1 MKKIILGLILLWC
14 QAAHAQ
20 FSEGWYRI
28 GQSNQTEA
36 DALMELTADGQTLS
50 LSVGVTYTSQNT
62 QKRSIYISGV
72 SEYAPS
78 VFSKVRFIQKEVSD
92 PIYLDVYVGTNFASG
107 TVTATIGNAP
117 NAIQPMQFQAAT
129 IPSGYTVTEIELEAL
144 EFLSPFFTPFARSQA
159 GGVDADAD
167 PINEMQVLTI
177 SGDSICISSGNCVP
191 IDHPAYTTTLALNGN
206 QLTVNDKTVDLPL
219 YELQLYQ
226 LEPNTNVVV
235 KLDNSTVG
243 ADTRF
248 RLMADDDITTIN
260 LVGDSIM
267 LGQDYYNYVE
277 FEISNLS
284 GGVILGKDQNYLFDI
299 DLNPAFTGNGFFID
313 PKNLGEDL
321 RRLIVR
327 FGNSDS
333 TSVNLTI
340 EGNISGEIFP
350 IDVNG
355 TEVNSVTLD
364 AHPNSWAE
372 LMWIGDRAVLVGS
385 SNQSIPIAEQ
395 IAIDPISGVNG
406 ATAQA
411 ALEDI
416 KVQLDAVTA
425 AGGADGVITGG
436 TGTNGALTLQRSN
449 GLSNI
454 TVTYQD
460 NDTQLSEAQV
470 DGFVADNGFVS
481 TEADPTVPA
490 NIKDGISW
498 SEVSAIPADIADG
511 DANTQ
516 LSEAQVDN
524 FIADNGYVMTEADPT
539 VPANI
544 KDGIAWTEV
553 SGIPTDIADGDAN
566 TQLSEAQVDAF
577 VADNGFVSNE
587 ADPTVP
593 ANIKDGIA
601 WTEVSGI
608 PADIADGDANTQLN
622 EAQVDAFVADNGFV
636 SNEADPTVPA
646 NIKDGIAWTEVSGIP
661 ADIADGDA
669 NTQLNEAQV
678 DAFVADNGFV
688 SNEADPTVPANIKD
702 GITWTEVSGK
712 PAFAPTNAEQN
723 VQGDWNVTSTSNDA
737 YIKNKPTIPTA
748 TSQLTNDADFANE
761 TYVDNAVAG
770 AGGGAVMTGEGNSSS
785 ATTIATTEVIGLKSP
800 SSAFDVSVFDNGNNQ
815 LQFRINPHGYNSSVN
830 VTNGGQI
837 FAKRVDYGN
846 YGIPATDWW
855 DMYDPFVLKRT
866 PSSSSDTTGY
876 PWDIAA
882 DENYL
887 YIKTKDNGWK
897 RVSLSSF

>member
-1 MKKIILGLILLWC
+1 MKKILIALLLLWY
-14 QAAHAQ
+14 QGVQAQ

-78 VFSKVRFIQKEVSD
+78 VFSKVRFIQKEVAD

-107 TVTATIGNAP
+107 TVTATIGNSP

-167 PINEMQVLTI
+167 PVNEMQVLTI

-191 IDHPAYTTTLALNGN
+191 IEHPAYTTTLAVNGN
-206 QLTVNDKTVDLPL
+206 QLTVNDKTVDLPVYTL
-219 YELQLYQ
+219 ESFQF
-226 LEPNTNVVV
+226 EPNKHVAVT
-235 KLDNSTVG
+235 LDNSETFP
-243 ADTRF
+243 DTRF
-248 RLMADDDITTIN
+248 RLVADDDITTIN

-267 LGQDYYNYVE
+267 LGQDYYQYIN
-277 FEISNLS
+277 FEITNSG
-284 GGVILGKDQNYLFDI
+284 GGVILGRDQNYLFDV
-299 DLNPAFTGNGFFID
+299 DLNPAYPVNSLFID
-313 PKNLGEDL
+313 PKNLGDEL
-321 RRLIVR
+321 RRLILR

-333 TSVNLTI
+333 ASVAI
-340 EGNISGEIFP
+340 SVEENISGEIYP

-355 TEVNSVTLD
+355 TEVNNFNLNG
-364 AHPNSWAE
+364 HPNSWAE
-372 LMWIGDRAVLVGS
+372 LIWTGDRAVLVGS
-385 SNQSIPIAEQ
+385 SNQSTPIAEQ
-395 IAIDPISGVNG
+395 IAINPILGVNG
-406 ATAQA
+406 ATTQA

-449 GLSNI
+449 GLSDI

-460 NDTQLSEAQV
+460 NDTQLSEAEV
-470 DGFVADNGFVS
+470 DNYVANNGYVQTNTDASLSKLAVTTAPVNANDVARKVDLETMQTGLPDGNGYDVTNGQFQYDLNELTSLNSSAVS
-481 TEADPTVPA
+481 DVDKLLIYDASLDQYRRIQFSDLHYA
-490 NIKDGISW
+490 SFDKL
-498 SEVSAIPADIADG
+498 PADLKDG

-524 FIADNGYVMTEADPT
+524 YVANNGYVE
-539 VPANI
+539 
-544 KDGIAWTEV
+544 
-553 SGIPTDIADGDAN
+553 
-566 TQLSEAQVDAF
+566 
-577 VADNGFVSNE
+577 NE
-587 ADPTVP
+587 
-593 ANIKDGIA
+593 
-601 WTEVSGI
+601 S
-608 PADIADGDANTQLN
+608 
-622 EAQVDAFVADNGFV
+622 
-636 SNEADPTVPA
+636 
-646 NIKDGIAWTEVSGIP
+646 
-661 ADIADGDA
+661 
-669 NTQLNEAQV
+669 
-678 DAFVADNGFV
+678 
-688 SNEADPTVPANIKD
+688 DPTVPANIKD

-723 VQGDWNVTSTSNDA
+723 VQADWNVTSTGSDA
-737 YIKNKPTIPTA
+737 FIKNKPTIPTA
-748 TSQLTNDADFANE
+748 TSQLTNDANFANE

-770 AGGGAVMTGEGNSSS
+770 AGGGVALTGQGNSGS
-785 ATTIATTEVIGLKSP
+785 ATTNSTTNVIGIKSA
-800 SSAFDVSVFDNGNNQ
+800 SSAFDISVFDNGNDQ
-815 LQFRINPHGYNSSVN
+815 LQYRVEPHGSSSM
-830 VTNGGQI
+830 VTIQNGGQI
-837 FAKRVDYGN
+837 FAKRADFGN
-846 YGIPATDWW
+846 YGVGAADWW
-855 DMYDPFVLKRT
+855 NMWDPFVLKRT
-866 PSSSSDTTGY
+866 PTSSTDTAGY

>member
-14 QAAHAQ
+14 QATYAQ

-62 QKRSIYISGV
+62 QKRSIYLSGV

-78 VFSKVRFIQKEVSD
+78 VFSKIRFIQKEVAD
-92 PIYLDVYVGTNFASG
+92 PIYLDVYVGTSFTNGA
-107 TVTATIGNAP
+107 VTATIGNAP
-117 NAIQPMQFQAAT
+117 SAIQPMQFQAAT

-159 GGVDADAD
+159 GGADADAD
-167 PINEMQVLTI
+167 PINEMQVLVI
-177 SGDSICISSGNCVP
+177 SEDSICISGGNCVP
-191 IDHPAYTTTLALNGN
+191 IDHPAYITTVAVNGN
-206 QLTVNDKTVDLPL
+206 QLTVNDKTVDLPI
-219 YELQLYQ
+219 YELELFQF
-226 LEPNTNVVV
+226 EPDKHVAVT
-235 KLDNSTVG
+235 LDNSETFP
-243 ADTRF
+243 DTRF
-248 RLMADDDITTIN
+248 RLVAADNMTTIN

-267 LGQDYYNYVE
+267 LGQDYYHYGTM
-277 FEISNLS
+277 EITNQS
-284 GGVILGKDQNYLFDI
+284 GGFILNKDQNYLFDV
-299 DLNPAFTGNGFFID
+299 DLNPAFTSNNFSID
-313 PKNLGEDL
+313 PKGLAEDL
-321 RRLIVR
+321 RRFIIR
-327 FGNSDS
+327 FGKSDS
-333 TSVNLTI
+333 TSVSISL
-340 EGNISGEIFP
+340 EGNISGQIYP

-355 TEVNSVTLD
+355 TEVNSFALE

-372 LMWIGDRAVLVGS
+372 LMWIGDRAVLIGS
-385 SNQSIPIAEQ
+385 SNQTTPIAEQ
-395 IAIDPISGVNG
+395 ISIDPIAGVNG
-406 ATAQA
+406 VTTQA

-416 KVQLDAVTA
+416 KIQLDGVTA

-436 TGTNGALTLQRSN
+436 IGTNGTLSLQRSN
-449 GLSNI
+449 GLSDV
-454 TVTYQD
+454 TVIYQD
-460 NDTQLSEAQV
+460 NDTQLNEAQV
-470 DGFVADNGFVS
+470 DGFVAN
-481 TEADPTVPA
+481 
-490 NIKDGISW
+490 
-498 SEVSAIPADIADG
+498 
-511 DANTQ
+511 
-516 LSEAQVDN
+516 
-524 FIADNGYVMTEADPT
+524 NGYVQT
-539 VPANI
+539 N
-544 KDGIAWTEV
+544 
-553 SGIPTDIADGDAN
+553 GDATLSKLAIAN
-566 TQLSEAQVDAF
+566 APVNDNDVARKIDVEDAANLGILDVLFNSNQAGGARIRGLGLAIFPNDASTLSQVQNAEQAAKDYADANDTDTQLSEAQVDAF
-577 VADNGFVSNE
+577 VADHGYVANE

-622 EAQVDAFVADNGFV
+622 ESQVDAFVADNGYV

-646 NIKDGIAWTEVSGIP
+646 NIKDGIAWTEVSG
-661 ADIADGDA
+661 
-669 NTQLNEAQV
+669 
-678 DAFVADNGFV
+678 
-688 SNEADPTVPANIKD
+688 
-702 GITWTEVSGK
+702 
-712 PAFAPTNAEQN
+712 
-723 VQGDWNVTSTSNDA
+723 
-737 YIKNKPTIPTA
+737 KPTIPTA

-770 AGGGAVMTGEGNSSS
+770 AGGGGAVMTGEGNSTS
-785 ATTIATTEVIGLKSP
+785 ATTSATTELIGIKSS

-815 LQFRINPHGYNSSVN
+815 LQFRINPHGYNSNVN
-830 VTNGGQI
+830 ITNGGQV